1 MAGDLDEIFGAP
13 PRKEV
18 PALGIGHSL
27 DDLSVQEIDERITA
41 LRAQITRLEDTRRAK
56 QASLSAAAA
65 FFKSDESR

>member
-41 LRAQITRLEDTRRAK
+41 LRAEITRLEDTRRAK